1 MWVNFKSSMLKEV
14 RLRIPLSVRFDL
26 YKILEKTKPIYSDR
40 K

>member
-1 MWVNFKSSMLKEV
+1 MNFKSSMLKEV
-14 RLRIPLSVRFDL
+14 RLRIPHSVGSDL